1 MNQCDTFGWKSEVI
15 IIVDKYF
22 QFDKGFCIWIQ
33 LAHKITYLFY
43 LSGENQIH
51 TLKRYCEQ
59 PELILDYFST

>member
-1 MNQCDTFGWKSEVI
+1 MI